1 MLFSMFMQKPKN
13 LIVSYDLIHKC
24 VSTMQ
29 KKAVVIA
36 VLLLLLLVPP
46 VIAIPKTKGPKPPK
60 IETIT
65 FTESAAL
72 GAGNIYLG
80 NQEIIGNTLNVQDA
94 VSTGSIIGA
103 DSPIS
108 GFEIE
113 TSLSGT
119 LDLSTYLG
127 SYNGR
132 WTIDGQSG
140 TFEGTI
146 TGNVAVTTI
155 SGKFVGHGTAGFE
168 GQKIKGTFEGSIN
181 NFQIIITI
189 QATITSKAS

>member
-1 MLFSMFMQKPKN
+1 MPR
-13 LIVSYDLIHKC
+13 
-24 VSTMQ
+24 
-29 KKAVVIA
+29 KAIVIA

-65 FTESAAL
+65 FTETATL
-72 GAGNIYLG
+72 RAGNVYLG
-80 NQEIIGNTLNVQDA
+80 SQEIVGNVLYVQDA
-94 VSTGSIIGA
+94 VSTGTINGA

-113 TSLSGT
+113 TRLSGT
-119 LDLSTYLG
+119 LDLDTYLG

-132 WTIDGQSG
+132 WTITGQSG

-146 TGNVAVTTI
+146 TGNVAVATI

-168 GQKIKGTFEGSIN
+168 GQKIKGTFEGSVN
-181 NFQIIITI
+181 SFHVEITI
-189 QATITSKAS
+189 KATITAK